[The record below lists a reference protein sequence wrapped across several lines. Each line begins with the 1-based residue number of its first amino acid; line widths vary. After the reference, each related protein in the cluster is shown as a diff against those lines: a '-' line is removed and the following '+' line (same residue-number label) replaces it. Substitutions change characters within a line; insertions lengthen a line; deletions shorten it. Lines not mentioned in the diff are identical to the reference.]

1 MRLPKRNT
9 MLRIYIS
16 LVCMFLFFVPKEG
29 KAQFHD
35 NHWLMGYLGGNAS
48 EPNDSFGVSVLSF
61 YDAKLY
67 IMNNQEISTD
77 FDSASS
83 SFSDSD
89 GDLQLST
96 NGLTIINDFGVEIQ
110 NGQFGDDINDP
121 AYIQTQSNLFLPL
134 HTIEDSFVYYFRMY
148 YNTEQ
153 AIIGD
158 HITYSTIDPDYNS
171 SGRVMVKD
179 EEIALIDS
187 LSIGELTACRHAN
200 GRDWWMIATK
210 YNSNKMYSVLI
221 SPLEV
226 TVVDTFFSDNL
237 LSAGIGQVTFSPD
250 GNNYIRFNMVEFDE
264 DHILDIFDFD
274 RCTGE
279 LSNHQQ
285 TSVGTFASSGGLAVS
300 PSSQYL
306 YVSHYNH
313 VYQYNLWAEDI
324 FSTKDTVA
332 TYDGYL
338 EWNFFHSR
346 FFQAQL
352 APDGKI
358 YLNCSSGVKVLHVI
372 NQPDEAGLACDFVQH
387 DIHLPNYNAFTL
399 ANHPNYRLGPVDG
412 SPCDTLGID
421 NFPRA
426 YYRIDRNQE
435 DTLDFHFQDLSFYE
449 PDSWAWTFGDG
460 GMSTDRHPDH
470 TYSSPG
476 IYEVCLTVSNDLGS
490 DTDCRILELGP
501 VAVDDLQALTFTTF
515 PNPVQDVLVFDL
527 GDYYPLNGQF
537 RLYNA
542 AGQAVFSQQVL
553 YSQARMQLAPLPAGI
568 YFYEFWDGGVKLG
581 QGKVVK
587 G

>member
-1 MRLPKRNT
+1 MKIFYPFL
-9 MLRIYIS
+9 S
-16 LVCMFLFFVPKEG
+16 LFLIVLTPQCSF
-29 KAQFHD
+29 AQFYD
-35 NHWLMGYLGGNAS
+35 NHWMMGYNGGSVS
-48 EPNDSFGVSVLSF
+48 EPNDSFGISILSF
-61 YDAKLY
+61 FQGDLF
-67 IMNNQEISTD
+67 IENDQVNSTE
-77 FDSASS
+77 FNGAGT
-83 SFSDSD
+83 SFSDYV
-89 GDLQLST
+89 GVLKLAA
-96 NGLTIINDFGVEIQ
+96 NGLTVSNNIGEIIQE
-110 NGQFGDDINDP
+110 GQFGDDINDP
-121 AYIQTQSNLFLPL
+121 AYIQTQSNLFLPIDA
-134 HTIEDSFVYYFRMY
+134 IEDSLVYYFRMY

-158 HITYSTIDPDYNS
+158 HITYSTIDPDYNG
-171 SGRVMVKD
+171 SGRVLVKD

-200 GRDWWMIATK
+200 GRDWWMIAAK
-210 YNSNKMYSVLI
+210 YNSYEVYSILV

-237 LSAGIGQVTFSPD
+237 FSAGIGQVTFSPD

-279 LSNHQQ
+279 LSNHRQ
-285 TSVGTFASSGGLAVS
+285 TSVGTFAVSGGLAIS
-300 PSSQYL
+300 HSSQYL

-313 VYQYNLWAEDI
+313 VYQYDLWAEDI

-332 TYDGYL
+332 VYDGYS
-338 EWNFFHSR
+338 EWGVFRSR

-358 YLNCSSGVKVLHVI
+358 YLNCPSGVKVLHVI
-372 NQPDEAGLACDFVQH
+372 NQPDEEGGDCEFIQH
-387 DIHLPNYNAFTL
+387 NIHLPNYNAFTL
-399 ANHPNYRLGPVDG
+399 ANHPNYRLGPIDG
-412 SPCDTLGID
+412 SPCDSLGIN

-426 YYRIDRNQE
+426 YYRIDRNPE
-435 DTLDFHFQDLSFYE
+435 DTLAFHFQDLSFYE
-449 PDSWAWTFGDG
+449 PDTWAWTFGDG

-470 TYSSPG
+470 TYVSPG

-490 DTDCRILELGP
+490 DTHCRTLELGT
-501 VAVDDLQALTFTTF
+501 VAVDDPQALTFTTF

-542 AGQAVFSQQVL
+542 AGQSVFSQQVL